1 MRTWRRGVGALA
13 LWLMGLVLS
22 GVWIA
27 RTPFQADLSAFLPRN
42 PDFQQQVL
50 LEQIQSGVPA
60 RTLFIGIEGGTA
72 TDRAQA
78 SRALAAQL
86 RESGLFEQVQNGDW
100 AAWRA
105 VGEWLFAHRYQL
117 SPGVEPTRFTV
128 EGLKGALNETLSV
141 LGTPAGSALKP
152 VLNQDPTGEM
162 QRIAEMLIPAQAPRS
177 EQGVWVGRVHPRA
190 LLVASTRATG
200 GDLDA
205 QALAIETVQRSFQ
218 ATAGQARELKLVLSG
233 APVFAV
239 SSRTQIQQEV
249 KVFAIAGT
257 VLMVALL
264 LLAFGSVR
272 AVLMA
277 FLPVATGVVG
287 GIAAVSLV
295 FGHVHGITLGF
306 GSTLIGESVDYAIYY
321 LIQARQGRAGVPG
334 EGWRRWVRD
343 GWPTVRLG
351 LWTSVCGFAAL
362 VFSGFPGLAQLGV
375 FSLAGLVCAAL
386 TTRYVLPLLMPDGA
400 QGQGARRFLAA
411 GARNLCHTLPK
422 VRWIW
427 LALSGVVL
435 LVLVWQTIGQSRPL
449 WRGDL
454 KSLNPISPSAQALD
468 AELRADLSASD
479 GGVLVIVQAA
489 DEEALLQATESVGTR
504 LGHWVDEGRLAGF
517 EAPTRWLPSLAT
529 QSMRLHSIP
538 DEALL
543 RANLAQATRGGP
555 LPADRLEPFVSALG
569 QSRQQAPITYQT
581 LQDSPVAPLV
591 NALMWRRADG
601 RVTALLPLHMAAQA
615 VSPTQLS
622 EALVDLGHEGV
633 QVQVLSIQAA
643 LDDLYGGYLTQ
654 AVWQVMFGGLGVLA
668 LMAMWLRSWGRLWRV
683 CVPLAGAVVLTLGL
697 LWCCQVSLGVLHLV
711 GLLLVVAVG
720 SNYALFFD
728 TLAHAPPMTSADDT
742 LASLLLANLTTVVSF
757 GLIAFS
763 SIPVLSALG
772 VVVAPGALLA
782 FVLAASFSPARRPV

>member
-1 MRTWRRGVGALA
+1 MSAWRRGAGVLA

-60 RTLFIGIEGGTA
+60 RTLFIGIEGGSA
-72 TDRAQA
+72 LDRAHA
-78 SRALAAQL
+78 SRALAASL
-86 RESGLFEQVQNGDW
+86 RDSGLFEQVQNGDW
-100 AAWRA
+100 AAWRP

-128 EGLKGALNETLSV
+128 EGLQGALNETLSL
-141 LGTPAGSALKP
+141 LGTPAGSAIKP

-162 QRIAEMLIPAQAPRS
+162 QRIVEMLLPAQAPRS
-177 EQGVWVGRVHPRA
+177 EQGVWVARSHPRA
-190 LLVASTRATG
+190 LLVTSTRAGG

-205 QALAIETVQRSFQ
+205 QAEAIATVQRLFQ
-218 ATAGQARELKLVLSG
+218 AASSHAAGLSLQLSG

-239 SSRTQIQQEV
+239 SSRTQIEQEV
-249 KVFAIAGT
+249 TVFAITGTLLMAG
-257 VLMVALL
+257 LL
-264 LLAFGSVR
+264 FLAFGSVR
-272 AVLMA
+272 AVLVA
-277 FLPVATGVVG
+277 FVPVATGVVG
-287 GIAAVSLV
+287 GITAVSLV

-306 GSTLIGESVDYAIYY
+306 GSTLIGESVDYAIYF
-321 LIQARQGRAGVPG
+321 LIQSRQGRTGVPG
-334 EGWRRWVRD
+334 QGWRRWVRE

-362 VFSGFPGLAQLGV
+362 MFSGFPGLAQLGV

-386 TTRYVLPLLMPDGA
+386 CTRYVLPLFMPDGA
-400 QGQGARRFLAA
+400 QGQGARRFLAMA
-411 GARNLCHTLPK
+411 ARRLSHTPPT
-422 VRWIW
+422 VRWGWVGLI
-427 LALSGVVL
+427 GVVL
-435 LVLVWQTIGQSRPL
+435 VVLLWQTAGQGRPL

-454 KSLNPISPSAQALD
+454 KSLSPISPAAQALD

-479 GGVLVIVQAA
+479 AGVLVIVQAE
-489 DEEALLQATESVGTR
+489 DEEALLQATEAVGTR
-504 LGHWVDEGRLAGF
+504 LGTWVDEGRLAGF

-529 QSMRLHSIP
+529 QSMRLRSLP
-538 DEALL
+538 DEAQL

-569 QSRQQAPITYQT
+569 QAQHQAPITYQS

-591 NALMWRRADG
+591 NAMMWRRADG
-601 RVTALLPLHMAAQA
+601 RVAALLPLHMAAQA
-615 VSPTQLS
+615 ISPEHLR
-622 EALVDLGHEGV
+622 EALSDLGHAGV
-633 QVQVLSIQAA
+633 QVQVLSIQSA

-668 LMAMWLRSWGRLWRV
+668 LMAIWLRSWGRLWRV
-683 CVPLAGAVVLTLGL
+683 CLPLAGAVVLTLGL
-697 LWCCQVSLGVLHLV
+697 LWWCQVAMGVLHLV

-728 TLAHAPPMTSADDT
+728 TLAHSPAMASNDDT
-742 LASLLLANLTTVVSF
+742 LASLLLANLTTVMSF

-772 VVVAPGALLA
+772 MVVAPGALLA
-782 FVLAASFSPARRPV
+782 FVLAASFSSSHRPV